1 MDNLI
6 GNYIDNFVPYYYSY
20 SYAGFSYNVKKTKT
34 TYPVSLNE
42 LKTHLRIDQAN
53 NEDDDY
59 LTNNV
64 IKAATRKAENFIDK
78 DIALTKCVYTVND
91 YSSSYLNI
99 PEGNLISF
107 DYLISDASTL
117 LNYSD
122 LEIEEGEFHLEFDN
136 IVTSD
141 PLTLQFTTG
150 YATNMCPED
159 IKQAI
164 MIECGNYY
172 DMERS
177 SYSYSNV
184 KKSDVF
190 ERLLQPHKIIRW

>member
-1 MDNLI
+1 MDNII

-20 SYAGFSYNVKKTKT
+20 SYRGFSYNVKKTKT
-34 TYPVSLNE
+34 VYPIDLEE
-42 LKTHLRIDQAN
+42 LKRHLRIDLTN

-64 IKAATRKAENFIDK
+64 VKAATRKAENFIDK
-78 DIALTKCVYTVND
+78 DIAYTKCVYTVND
-91 YSSSYLNI
+91 FDNSYVNI

-107 DYLISDASTL
+107 DYLISDTSTL
-117 LNYSD
+117 LTYSA
-122 LEIEEGEFHLEFDN
+122 LEVEEGEFHLEWDN
-136 IVTSD
+136 NVKSD

-150 YATNMCPED
+150 YATDICPDD

-172 DMERS
+172 DMERN
-177 SYSYSNV
+177 SYTYSNV

-190 ERLLQPHKIIRW
+190 ERLLQPYKIIRW